1 MKNLVKKTLVVVL
14 AITAL
19 HTTLIAQTATPHLKQ
34 VSSINNQPLF
44 ELQLNNDENDVV
56 YVVIKDVLGTIL
68 HKEKI
73 TEKRAVRNYALDSD
87 AFSVAST
94 LIFDIQSVKNKTTAL
109 FEVRNNNKFVYDIQV
124 ETTEK

>member
-1 MKNLVKKTLVVVL
+1 MKNLIKKTLVVVL

-19 HTTLIAQTATPHLKQ
+19 HTNLTAQTTTPQLKQ
-34 VSSINNQPLF
+34 VSNINNQPVF

-56 YVVIKDVLGTIL
+56 YVVIKDAVGTTL

-73 TEKRAVRNYALDSD
+73 TEKRAIRNYALDSD

-94 LIFDIQSVKNKTTAL
+94 LIFDIQSVKNKTTAS
-109 FEVRNNNKFVYDIQV
+109 FEVKNNNSISNDLAVVSLVK
-124 ETTEK
+124 